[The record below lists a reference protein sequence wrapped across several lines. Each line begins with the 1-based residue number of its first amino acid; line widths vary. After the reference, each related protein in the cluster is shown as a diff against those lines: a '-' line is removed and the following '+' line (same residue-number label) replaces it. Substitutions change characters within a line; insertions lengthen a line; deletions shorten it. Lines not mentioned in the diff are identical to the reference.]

1 MVYLSNCKSQKKL
14 YQEQLFYWNSIETE
28 AALFMCL
35 FIRFLYLGYN
45 YLLLK
50 KKKKDHFST
59 HNWKRCKVSIVPNWH
74 PVEKI
79 TTLYCGKTA
88 HGAVSII
95 THVSKGLF
103 EILHIE
109 SVCLHVMQMHL
120 SLFV

>member
-50 KKKKDHFST
+50 KKKKTIFQH
-59 HNWKRCKVSIVPNWH
+59 I
-74 PVEKI
+74 
-79 TTLYCGKTA
+79 
-88 HGAVSII
+88 
-95 THVSKGLF
+95 
-103 EILHIE
+103 IE
-109 SVCLHVMQMHL
+109 SDVKFLL
-120 SLFV
+120 SLTGIL